1 MQIVADS
8 ASLYSRE
15 DGEKHGFKIVPA
27 CVVINGKTYKDFEEI
42 TVETF
47 LKMIEEG
54 GVPTSSQPAIGD
66 IMEVFEEAEK
76 TGEDVLFLPVG
87 DGLSGAYQSAAGLAS
102 TMENKDRLHVLNT
115 KTLAGP
121 QRYFVQ
127 KALKLKEEGLDIEK
141 IKKELIK
148 SIESSVSFVIP
159 ADFDFLRR
167 SGRLTPIAAKVAGM
181 IKIVPVMTQTEDKT
195 RIQPFTIKRSRKK
208 ALEAILDHLK
218 SIGVNEEYIIS
229 IGHGGAYE
237 LGKEIFEY
245 VQTKFTNT
253 MVELFQLSPSL
264 VTHGGPGCITI
275 QAVRK

>member
-1 MQIVADS
+1 
-8 ASLYSRE
+8 
-15 DGEKHGFKIVPA
+15 
-27 CVVINGKTYKDFEEI
+27 
-42 TVETF
+42 
-47 LKMIEEG
+47 
-54 GVPTSSQPAIGD
+54 
-66 IMEVFEEAEK
+66 
-76 TGEDVLFLPVG
+76 
-87 DGLSGAYQSAAGLAS
+87 
-102 TMENKDRLHVLNT
+102 
-115 KTLAGP
+115 
-121 QRYFVQ
+121 
-127 KALKLKEEGLDIEK
+127 
-141 IKKELIK
+141 
-148 SIESSVSFVIP
+148 
-159 ADFDFLRR
+159 
-167 SGRLTPIAAKVAGM
+167 M

-245 VQTKFTNT
+245 AQTKFTNT